1 MRSREF
7 AVLDQPECATSAVCM
22 TSAALRALQC
32 TLSAAYGA
40 KLRVIFSSISPA
52 CATGRSKMRILTCT
66 FNPRHSYGAK
76 RKGEVQ
82 VFFSGTLCLRC
93 THHVTSAPS
102 LHSHWLFE
110 VALPRQLHALQCTH
124 DLKECRQKWVSAI
137 PLAARCHVAHFCGS
151 NNWHLFA

>member
-1 MRSREF
+1 M
-7 AVLDQPECATSAVCM
+7 TSAVV
-22 TSAALRALQC
+22 RALQC
-32 TLSAAYGA
+32 TLPAAYGA

-76 RKGEVQ
+76 REGEVQ

-110 VALPRQLHALQCTH
+110 V
-124 DLKECRQKWVSAI
+124 D
-137 PLAARCHVAHFCGS
+137 CHVSCVHCSARTTSKSAGKTPSLQSHWLPDAT
-151 NNWHLFA
+151 WHIFVDPIIGICLHSETLGVWEGFPAKIF